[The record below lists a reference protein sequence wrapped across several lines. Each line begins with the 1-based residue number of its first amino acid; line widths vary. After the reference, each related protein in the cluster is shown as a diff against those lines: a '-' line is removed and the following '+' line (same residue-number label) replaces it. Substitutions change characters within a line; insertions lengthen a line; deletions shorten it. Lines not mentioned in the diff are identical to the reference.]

1 MLNKTQSGISESLTR
16 KGQRLQAK
24 SKVEGRWYWLGYFQ
38 TQAEAAKAFQA
49 FRKLTGE
56 YGPAMAAMRYQ
67 ASKPKHRPSDNFNR
81 RGGKQ

>member
-1 MLNKTQSGISESLTR
+1 MLNKTESGICESLTR

-24 SKVEGRWYWLGYFQ
+24 AKVEGKWFWLGYFQ

-56 YGPAMAAMRYQ
+56 CGPAMAAMRYQ
-67 ASKPKHRPSDNFNR
+67 ASRPKHSPSNNFNR
-81 RGGKQ
+81 KGGNQ